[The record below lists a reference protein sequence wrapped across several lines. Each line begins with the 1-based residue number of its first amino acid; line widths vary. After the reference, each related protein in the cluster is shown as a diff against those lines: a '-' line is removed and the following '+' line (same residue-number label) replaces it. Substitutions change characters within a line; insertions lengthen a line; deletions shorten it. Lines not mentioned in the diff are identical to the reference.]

1 MSERAGRRE
10 LVAILG
16 IAILPF
22 VIAGIA
28 FLDFPVDQIPDST
41 KNQGTLVYPPVQVE
55 FLQSKAK
62 QWSLIQVVKE
72 DCMEVCERTLYLT
85 RQARKALGKDAAR
98 VHRVSLSRSDLSET
112 FMSLIQNEH
121 KSMLVLV
128 DAESVEQLLEITAEI
143 DNKVFLMDP
152 LGNIMMYFPPDKVGK
167 PLMEDLRH
175 LLRISRIG

>member
-1 MSERAGRRE
+1 VSEHAGRRE

-28 FLDFPVDQIPDST
+28 FLDFPVDQIPDTT

-72 DCMEVCERTLYLT
+72 DCAEVCEQTLYLT

-98 VHRVSLSRSDLSET
+98 VHRVSISRSDLSET
-112 FMSLIQNEH
+112 FMNLIRNEH

-128 DAESVEQLLEITAEI
+128 DAESVEQLLQITAEI
-143 DNKVFLMDP
+143 DNMVFLMDP
-152 LGNIMMYFPPDKVGK
+152 LGNIMMYFSPDKVGK

>member
-1 MSERAGRRE
+1 MSEHAGRRE

-28 FLDFPVDQIPDST
+28 FLDFPVDQIPDTT

-72 DCMEVCERTLYLT
+72 DCAEVCEQTLYLT

-98 VHRVSLSRSDLSET
+98 VHRVSISRSDLSET
-112 FMSLIQNEH
+112 FMNLIRNEH

-128 DAESVEQLLEITAEI
+128 DAESVEQLLQITAEI
-143 DNKVFLMDP
+143 DNMVFLMDP
-152 LGNIMMYFPPDKVGK
+152 LGNIMMYFSPDKVGK

>member
-28 FLDFPVDQIPDST
+28 FLDFPVDQIPDTT

-72 DCMEVCERTLYLT
+72 DCAEVCEQTLYLT

-112 FMSLIQNEH
+112 FMNLIRNEH

-128 DAESVEQLLEITAEI
+128 DAESVEQLLQITAEI
-143 DNKVFLMDP
+143 DNMVFLMDP
-152 LGNIMMYFPPDKVGK
+152 LGNIMMYFSPDKVGK